1 MTGSLTSRLGRLD
14 SGSSLRP
21 TVTPPPRILHVDAD
35 AFFAAVARM
44 VDPEGAGKS
53 PLLIVGGTRGS
64 RGVVCSASWEARQYG
79 VRSAMPIARAEK
91 LCPNAM
97 FVPVP
102 SKACGV
108 KNREIRKVLER
119 FTPIVEGASIDEW
132 YLDMAGTEAV
142 YHNESLRDTAHRI
155 RAAVKRETGMS
166 ISIGGGTNKLVAKMA
181 VERAKAKPGTTADGV
196 HIVAPGAE
204 AEFLRTF
211 NLADIPMVGPKFQ
224 AKLSALGM
232 ITVPDLLKHD
242 LVALKRMLGA
252 NAAEWL
258 WDRAH
263 GIGGEEVEGHGDRK
277 SMSRDETFPVDLSK
291 DEDLERELLSLVTKA
306 AYDLRQ
312 GGFTARTITVKLR
325 DRDFRTRSARRTL
338 AKPVVSDRVIMET
351 AKELL
356 QKLRRARR
364 MPARLI
370 GVALSSLSEDPGADQ
385 LTLFPS
391 GGQQLETD
399 RDLAIAR
406 TVDRVRK
413 KFGAKGIVP
422 GALIED

>member
-1 MTGSLTSRLGRLD
+1 
-14 SGSSLRP
+14 
-21 TVTPPPRILHVDAD
+21 VTPPPRILLADAD
-35 AFFAAVARM
+35 AFFAAVARL
-44 VDPEGAGKS
+44 VDPDGAGKAK
-53 PLLIVGGTRGS
+53 LLIVGGRRGS

-91 LCPNAM
+91 LCPQAM

-102 SKACGV
+102 GRECGIKSK
-108 KNREIRKVLER
+108 EIRKVLEK
-119 FTPIVEGASIDEW
+119 FTPIVSGASVDEW
-132 YLDMAGTEAV
+132 YMDLGGTERI

-166 ISIGGGTNKLVAKMA
+166 VSIGGGTNRLIAKMA

-196 HIVAPGAE
+196 HIVAPGDEGA
-204 AEFLRTF
+204 FLRTF

-224 AKLSALGM
+224 SRLASLGM
-232 ITVPDLLKHD
+232 VTVPDLLKHD
-242 LVALKRMLGA
+242 IVSLRRMLGT

-263 GIGGEEVEGHGDRK
+263 GIGGSEVEGHGARK
-277 SMSRDETFPVDLSK
+277 SMSRDETFSVDLTK
-291 DEDLERELLSLVTKA
+291 DEDIERELLGLVTKA
-306 AYDLRQ
+306 AWDLRQ

-325 DRDFRTRSARRTL
+325 DRDFKTRSARRTL

-356 QKLRRARR
+356 TKLRGARR
-364 MPARLI
+364 VPARLI
-370 GVALSSLSEDPGADQ
+370 GVALSSLSEDPRADQ
-385 LTLFPS
+385 LHLFTS
-391 GGQQLETD
+391 DDQRLESD

-406 TVDRVRK
+406 TVDKVRK

-422 GALIED
+422 GALVGE

>member
-1 MTGSLTSRLGRLD
+1 VTS
-14 SGSSLRP
+14 
-21 TVTPPPRILHVDAD
+21 PPRILHVDAD
-35 AFFAAVARM
+35 AFFAAVARL
-44 VDPEGAGKS
+44 VDPEGAGKAR
-53 PLLIVGGTRGS
+53 LLIVGGSRGS

-79 VRSAMPIARAEK
+79 VRSAMSIARAEK
-91 LCPNAM
+91 LCPQAM

-102 SKACGV
+102 GKMCGI
-108 KNREIRKVLER
+108 KNKEIRKVLER

-132 YLDMAGTEAV
+132 YLDMAGTEGV
-142 YHNESLRDTAHRI
+142 YHNEPLRDTAHRI
-155 RAAVKRETGMS
+155 RSAVKRETGMS

-181 VERAKAKPGTTADGV
+181 VERAKPKPGTTGDGV
-196 HIVAPGAE
+196 HIVTPGTE
-204 AEFLRTF
+204 AEFLSTF

-224 AKLSALGM
+224 AKLSSSGM
-232 ITVPDLLKHD
+232 ITVPDLLRHD
-242 LVALKRMLGA
+242 LVALRRMLGT

-263 GIGGEEVEGHGDRK
+263 GVAGTVVEGHGDRK

-312 GGFTARTITVKLR
+312 GGFTARTVTVKLR

-338 AKPVVSDRVIMET
+338 EKPVVTDRVIMET

-364 MPARLI
+364 VPARLI
-370 GVALSSLSEDPGADQ
+370 GVALSSLSEDPRADQ

-391 GGQQLETD
+391 GDQRLETD

-406 TVDRVRK
+406 TVDRVRR

>member
-1 MTGSLTSRLGRLD
+1 V
-14 SGSSLRP
+14 P
-21 TVTPPPRILHVDAD
+21 TPPRILLVDAD
-35 AFFAAVARM
+35 AFFAAVARL
-44 VDPEGAGKS
+44 VDPEGAGKAK
-53 PLLIVGGTRGS
+53 LLIVGGSRGS

-91 LCPNAM
+91 LCPQAM

-102 SKACGV
+102 SKACGI

-142 YHNESLRDTAHRI
+142 YHNEPLRDTAHRI
-155 RAAVKRETGMS
+155 RTAVMRETGMS

-181 VERAKAKPGTTADGV
+181 VERAKPKPGTTGDGV

-224 AKLSALGM
+224 ARLSASGM
-232 ITVPDLLKHD
+232 VTVPDLLKHD
-242 LVALKRMLGA
+242 LPSLRRMLGV

-258 WDRAH
+258 WDRAR
-263 GIGGEEVEGHGDRK
+263 GIAGTVVEGSGDRK

-291 DEDLERELLSLVTKA
+291 DEDLERELLGLVTKA
-306 AYDLRQ
+306 AWDLRQ

-338 AKPVVSDRVIMET
+338 ANPVVSDRVIMET

-356 QKLRRARR
+356 QKLRGARR
-364 MPARLI
+364 VPARLI
-370 GVALSSLSEDPGADQ
+370 GVALSSLSEDPRADQ
-385 LTLFPS
+385 LNLFES
-391 GGQQLETD
+391 GEPRLESD

-406 TVDRVRK
+406 TVDKVRK
-413 KFGAKGIVP
+413 RFGSKGIVP
-422 GALIED
+422 GALID

>member
-1 MTGSLTSRLGRLD
+1 MS
-14 SGSSLRP
+14 
-21 TVTPPPRILHVDAD
+21 
-35 AFFAAVARM
+35 
-44 VDPEGAGKS
+44 
-53 PLLIVGGTRGS
+53 
-64 RGVVCSASWEARQYG
+64 
-79 VRSAMPIARAEK
+79 IARAEK
-91 LCPNAM
+91 LCPQAM

-102 SKACGV
+102 GKMCGI
-108 KNREIRKVLER
+108 KNKEIRKVLER

-132 YLDMAGTEAV
+132 YLDMAGTEGV
-142 YHNESLRDTAHRI
+142 YHNEPLRDTAHRI
-155 RAAVKRETGMS
+155 RSAVKRETGMS

-181 VERAKAKPGTTADGV
+181 VERAKPKPGTTGDGV
-196 HIVAPGAE
+196 HIVTPGTE
-204 AEFLRTF
+204 AEFLSTF

-224 AKLSALGM
+224 AKLSSLGM
-232 ITVPDLLKHD
+232 ITVPDLLRHD
-242 LVALKRMLGA
+242 FVALRRMLGT

-263 GIGGEEVEGHGDRK
+263 GVAGTVVEGHGDRK

-312 GGFTARTITVKLR
+312 GGFTARTVTVKLR

-338 AKPVVSDRVIMET
+338 EKPVVTDRVIMET

-364 MPARLI
+364 VPARLI
-370 GVALSSLSEDPGADQ
+370 GVALSSLSEDPRADQ

-391 GGQQLETD
+391 GDQRLETD

-406 TVDRVRK
+406 TVDRVRR